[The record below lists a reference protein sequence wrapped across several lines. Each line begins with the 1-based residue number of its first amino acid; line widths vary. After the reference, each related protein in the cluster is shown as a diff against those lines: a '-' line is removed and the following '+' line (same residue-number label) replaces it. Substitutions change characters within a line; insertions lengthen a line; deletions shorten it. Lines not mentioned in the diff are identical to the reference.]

1 MNKIFLFIIV
11 LFFLAGCN
19 KNQKT
24 IESFDEPQNVN
35 NGSCYI
41 ESSCKIILNYNE
53 NDIVTDVDYLDSRAI
68 ELFYNISLVG
78 SQLSAAV
85 FDIIKE
91 DLNGEIKIFNDS
103 KQAVSPKDQFESFVE
118 NNDSDY
124 IIIYQDQSGTYIF
137 KSKH

>member
-41 ESSCKIILNYNE
+41 ESSYNIILNYNE

-68 ELFYNISLVG
+68 ELFHNISLVG
-78 SQLSAAV
+78 SQLSAAI

-103 KQAVSPKDQFESFVE
+103 KQAVSPKDQFESFIE